1 MAETNEKLRR
11 FRADIAGK
19 TVAVVGLGISNTPV
33 IDFLLSCG
41 AIVTGR
47 DKKPYE
53 QMKDTADALREKGIP
68 LILGDDYLD
77 DLTEDY
83 IFKAPGIRGDL
94 PQFVEAQNR
103 GSVLTSEME
112 VFFELCPAHLFAVTG
127 SDGKTTTTTLVY
139 TLLRTQCEKEQSGRH
154 VYVGGNIGKPLLP
167 EVSDMTEDDFAVLE
181 LSSFQLQAM
190 SRSPEVAC
198 ITNVTPN
205 HLNWHTGMEE
215 YVEAKKNVFRF
226 QDKTGRLI
234 LNYENDITREMAKE
248 AAGHVTYFSSKRTLK
263 AGDGCDAAIFEE
275 GGDICIVTSPDE
287 EPFPILRT
295 ADIFIPGRHNVENF
309 MTAIGAVRGFVDP
322 DTIEEVAK
330 TFPGV
335 EHREE
340 FVCERDGV
348 KYYNSSIDSSPT
360 RTIAALNAFPQKL
373 ILILG
378 GYDKHIPFDPL
389 AKPLAEHAKGI
400 VYTGATRELIRSTL
414 EQDADFTAAHI
425 PSVTEPDFFRAI
437 DAARALA
444 KPGDTVILSPACAS
458 FDAFPNFEAR
468 GKAFKEYVS
477 AF

>member
-41 AIVTGR
+41 AVVTGR

-53 QMKDTADALREKGIP
+53 QMKDTADSLREKGIS
-68 LILGDDYLD
+68 LILGDGYLD
-77 DLTEDY
+77 NITEDY

-94 PQFVEAQNR
+94 PQFIEAQSR

-127 SDGKTTTTTLVY
+127 SDGKTTTTTLIY
-139 TLLRTQCEKEQSGRH
+139 TLLRTQCEKEQSTRH

-167 EVSDMTEDDFAVLE
+167 QVSDMTEDDFAVLE

-198 ITNVTPN
+198 VTNVTPN

-215 YVEAKKNVFRF
+215 YVEAKKNIFRF

-400 VYTGATRELIRSTL
+400 VYTGATRDLIRNTL
-414 EQDADFTAAHI
+414 EQDADFNAAQI

-437 DAARALA
+437 DAARTLA

-468 GKAFKEYVS
+468 GKAFKEYVR
-477 AF
+477 AY